1 MDNKP
6 QEQPKSTELMSEML
20 ESLNLQ
26 KPIFSSQQSSSKDSS
41 FLDHTSVKNM
51 LHVWVYKL
59 LNNLD
64 DENRE
69 LLKFFDLP
77 AQPQTDE
84 DYFKLITSLK
94 IIEHCSSAVE
104 YSSIW
109 LLLISVFL
117 MWILRTA
124 GTLIGDYFVDDEQ
137 SWSAKMET
145 KLDELNAKINNPA
158 YVKKVRYKYLS
169 YQVQQ
174 CYHQIRRHKNIEI
187 PSTHPAFSI
196 VSDVLGEIVT
206 YARDLFMDPLL
217 VRSKK
222 RKMERENTGG
232 KKIRL

>member
-1 MDNKP
+1 
-6 QEQPKSTELMSEML
+6 MSEML

-26 KPIFSSQQSSSKDSS
+26 KPIFPAKSTENS
-41 FLDHTSVKNM
+41 FLDQTSVKNM

-64 DENRE
+64 DENRD

-77 AQPQTDE
+77 QQPQTDE

-94 IIEHCSSAVE
+94 IIEHCSSSVE

-117 MWILRTA
+117 MWALRTA
-124 GTLIGDYFVDDEQ
+124 GKLIGNYFVDDEQ
-137 SWSAKMET
+137 GWSAKMES
-145 KLDELNAKINNPA
+145 KLDELNAKINNPS

-174 CYHQIRRHKNIEI
+174 CYHQVRRNKSIEI
-187 PSTHPAFSI
+187 PSTHPAYSI
-196 VSDVLGEIVT
+196 ASDVLGDIMSYV
-206 YARDLFMDPLL
+206 RDLFMDPL
-217 VRSKK
+217 VRGGRK
-222 RKMERENTGG
+222 RKMDNDNGNI
-232 KKIRL
+232 KKVRLE